1 MQVEKLIESLKINE
15 VVNNLPDE
23 VSQIYTVSS
32 QVKQDG
38 MFVCIKGFKA
48 DGHDFAAEAVQNGAA
63 CIVCQRKLDLPVCQI
78 IVDDTHKA
86 ISLLASAFYGNPSK
100 KLKIICVVGT
110 NGKTSTAFIIDG
122 ILNSAGH
129 KCALV
134 STNGI
139 YIDGNYIKNDM
150 TTPDPLVLNA
160 LFAQMVDAEAEYCVM
175 EMSAHA
181 IEQQKLFGT
190 VADLAVFTNFSQ
202 DHLDYFGTI
211 ENYRKVK
218 KSFFGKDCAKIAVL
232 NSDDEL
238 GREIAREEG
247 IPCVTYGLENPADV
261 FAIDVN
267 CEGES
272 SSYVMNIYD
281 EIAFIRYK
289 LSGRFNVYNTL
300 AAATVCRVFGI
311 NLKSIAK
318 GLSQLKC
325 IEGRNQWVYFPKG
338 FKVVVDFAHTPDGI
352 ANILSYLRDS
362 TFGKLI
368 VVFGCGGDRD
378 KSKRKVMGKVV
389 SKYADYA
396 YITSDNPRSEDPFE
410 IMFEAEKGLYINH
423 ELVCDRK
430 TAITKAVNAAKQDD
444 TVAILGKGHEKYQE
458 INGVKYPFSDM
469 DAVLDLLSANS
480 LR

>member
-1 MQVEKLIESLKINE
+1 MQVKKLIESLKIRE
-15 VVNNLPDE
+15 VVNNLPKE
-23 VSQIYTVSS
+23 ISQIYTVSS
-32 QVKQDG
+32 QVKENG
-38 MFVCIKGFKA
+38 MFVCINGFKA
-48 DGHDFAAEAVQNGAA
+48 DGHDFAEEAVKNGAT
-63 CIVCQRKLDLPVCQI
+63 CIVCQKKLDLPVCQI
-78 IVDDTHKA
+78 IVEDTHKA
-86 ISLLASAFYGNPSK
+86 ISLLASAFYGNPAQ

-122 ILNSAGH
+122 ILNSSGG
-129 KCALV
+129 KSALI

-150 TTPDPLVLNA
+150 TTPDPLVLNG
-160 LFAQMVDAEAEYCVM
+160 LFAQMVDANVEFCVM

-181 IEQQKLFGT
+181 IEQQKLYGA

-202 DHLDYFGTI
+202 DHLDYFGTL
-211 ENYRKVK
+211 ENYRQVK
-218 KSFFGKDCAKIAVL
+218 KSFFNKDCAKVAVV
-232 NSDDEL
+232 NADDEL
-238 GREIAREEG
+238 GKEILKEEN
-247 IPCVTYGLENPADV
+247 IQCVSYGLDNPADV
-261 FAIDVN
+261 FAIDVS
-267 CEGES
+267 CEGDS

-318 GLSQLKC
+318 GISQLKC
-325 IEGRNQWVYFPKG
+325 IEGRNQSICFPKG
-338 FKVVVDFAHTPDGI
+338 FKVVVDFAHTPEGI

-378 KSKRKVMGKVV
+378 KSKRKPMGKAV

-396 YITSDNPRSEDPFE
+396 YLTSDNPRSEDPFE

-430 TAITKAVNAAKQDD
+430 TAITKAVNMAKQDD
-444 TVAILGKGHEKYQE
+444 AVAILGKGHEKYQE

-469 DAVLDLLSANS
+469 EVVLDLLSANS